1 MKGYYMEINDNSNQI
16 INDNLINKI
25 TLVQAEKNKNINN
38 FFTKEKGAEMEIE
51 KEEKKKIS
59 SKNKNYFNLE
69 KNKEDSD
76 INISSILLDNYV
88 NDLLENKINM
98 LLNEEDSFDVNICN
112 IDIESNS
119 INDNQKIKSINDDYE
134 MEYDSNKSK
143 TKTIIIQIDKENS
156 NL

>member
-51 KEEKKKIS
+51 KEENKKIS
-59 SKNKNYFNLE
+59 SKNKNDLNLV

>member
-51 KEEKKKIS
+51 KEENKKIS
-59 SKNKNYFNLE
+59 SKNKNDLNLV
-69 KNKEDSD
+69 KNKEDAD

-134 MEYDSNKSK
+134 MECDSNKSK
-143 TKTIIIQIDKENS
+143 TKTIIIQIDKENF

>member
-25 TLVQAEKNKNINN
+25 TLVQSEKNKNINN

-51 KEEKKKIS
+51 KEENKKIS
-59 SKNKNYFNLE
+59 SKNKNDLNLV

>member
-1 MKGYYMEINDNSNQI
+1 MEINDNSNQI

-51 KEEKKKIS
+51 KEENKKIS
-59 SKNKNYFNLE
+59 SKNKNDLNLV

-98 LLNEEDSFDVNICN
+98 LLNEEDFFDVNNCN

-134 MEYDSNKSK
+134 MECDSNKSK